1 MKKEPL
7 KTKSPLSEENKSKST
22 SLRTFDLL
30 SLIEKM
36 KHEHTWEKGELNV
49 KILLKNPQKQIVLTA
64 LHEGSK
70 IRSFQS
76 NDSVTFQIMEGKLN
90 LHTRK
95 ESIDLDKGQ
104 LLTLDENMK
113 YSLTTDEKTVFLLT
127 IAKGNQQAAQK

>member
-113 YSLTTDEKTVFLLT
+113 YSLSTEEKTVFLLT

>member
-1 MKKEPL
+1 MKKELL
-7 KTKSPLSEENKSKST
+7 KTKSPLSKENKSKST
-22 SLRTFDLL
+22 SLRTFDLPT
-30 SLIEKM
+30 LIEKM

>member
-1 MKKEPL
+1 MKKESL

-30 SLIEKM
+30 TLIEKM